1 MKPKAEI
8 MAAGRKKRSEEA
20 ERLGLVKLRVEM
32 YTTQADKE
40 KSLKYLARIKRD
52 V

>member
-1 MKPKAEI
+1 MKPKSELMAE
-8 MAAGRKKRSEEA
+8 GRKERASNA

-32 YTTQADKE
+32 YTTPADKE
-40 KSLKYLARIKRD
+40 KALKYLARLKRD